1 MKPDVGT
8 VMQGFFGTLLGDIAP
23 HLTAEYSMG
32 NVGLM
37 GMMMFMTAEEYDRAA
52 DIRAAENAEMRSLFS
67 HAATLVADEA
77 LRAKLASAA
86 SEKEGSLRI
95 SELNARNAALAGLMV
110 ELQAHAEASDAPWA
124 SNLEARIW
132 DHLVAATERRKL
144 PLPSFG

>member
-8 VMQGFFGTLLGDIAP
+8 VMQGLFGTLLGDIAL
-23 HLTAEYSMG
+23 HLNAEYSMG
-32 NVGLM
+32 NVGIM

-67 HAATLVADEA
+67 HAAALVTDDA
-77 LRAKLASAA
+77 LKKKLAAAA
-86 SEKEGSLRI
+86 SEKEGSFRVTA
-95 SELNARNAALAGLMV
+95 LNARNAALAALLI
-110 ELQAHAEASDAPWA
+110 ELQTHVEASDASWA
-124 SNLEARIW
+124 RSLEARIW